1 MEKPE
6 VNKKKLKQYFLE
18 QVSVSQAK
26 RPVLSPEN
34 SQVQMALGH
43 CVLLDRRRI
52 VGNIRIRLNGLQ
64 GSPGR

>member
-34 SQVQMALGH
+34 SQVALGH